1 MKPCVKQLGVKQLG
15 LSIFFVAVLLMIS
28 CSSKKVVSVH
38 DVFSGCA
45 LRETLIELK
54 VKARY
59 VRTDEDYGLYALER
73 LCEKKDYRRYPEDV
87 WEKLREKTIEAA
99 KRRWN
104 RVYAKKI
111 KKCRDERGYDQGK
124 KE

>member
-1 MKPCVKQLGVKQLG
+1 MGFMKRLIRQLGSAVLW
-15 LSIFFVAVLLMIS
+15 VAVLSLVD

-38 DVFSGCA
+38 DVFRSCA
-45 LRETLIELK
+45 LRGTLVELK

-87 WEKLREKTIEAA
+87 WEQLREKTIESA
-99 KRRWN
+99 KRQWN
-104 RVYAKKI
+104 SVYAKNLQ
-111 KKCRDERGYDQGK
+111 KCAEERGYHKEK